1 MDDVEDFL
9 NNASILIIDDSYYNI
24 KILTM
29 ILRQKWHN
37 VRNVLSYEMGMK
49 SVMKNHPDIILL
61 KSSADGCKVCETF
74 KCNDKLEKI
83 PIIFINNK
91 NEKVD
96 IDDLFSAGAD
106 DYINM
111 PINYNEVI
119 IRVTTQLKLYFMNKQ
134 MWKYSEK
141 SYNQISKFNEKLMKD
156 NNDLKEQV
164 RKNNQQLEEI
174 TDELKEFNVMLEEEI
189 TERTKT
195 EEALRESERK
205 FRYSIEE
212 APVPVMIYAED
223 GEVMNINKTWER
235 ITGYTI
241 KNIPITSK
249 WADIS
254 DIFKEDSQCSENIP
268 YSFEEKRNDGEYSV
282 KTKSGCV
289 KVWNFYSACIGKLS
303 DGRNV
308 IIRVAMDITEKKRM
322 EELQKSIEKERMRLF
337 EIKEYDR
344 VKTDFF
350 ANISHELRTPINVIF
365 SAIQVHKL
373 KLKDCNFNDN
383 SVDRYKY
390 INIMEQNCYRL
401 LRLVN
406 NLIDITKIDS
416 GYIVINEINCNII
429 SLIED
434 ITLSVAD
441 YIENKGLSVVFDTDI
456 EEKII
461 ACDPEKMERIM
472 LNLLSNAIKFTLRG
486 GSIFVNVENGT
497 ESVCIRV
504 KDTGKG
510 IPKEKL
516 DLIFERFVQV
526 DKSLTRENEGSG
538 IGLSLV
544 KALVELQG
552 GTISVNSKEGY
563 GSEFIIHIP
572 CKLVNDGE
580 FNYNSYKNT
589 MKKSYIEKVN
599 LEFSDIYN

>member
-9 NNASILIIDDSYYNI
+9 NNASLLIVDDSYYNI
-24 KILTM
+24 KMLSM

-37 VRNVLSYEMGMK
+37 VRNALSYELGMK
-49 SVMKNHPDIILL
+49 SVMENPPDIILL
-61 KSSADGCKVCETF
+61 KSSADGCKVCETL
-74 KCNDKLEKI
+74 KEHDKLKNI

-96 IDDLFSAGAD
+96 IDDLFNAGAD

-119 IRVTTQLKLYFMNKQ
+119 VRVKTQLKLYFMNKQ
-134 MWKYSEK
+134 AWKYSEK
-141 SYNQISKFNEKLMKD
+141 SYNQINKLNEKLMKD

-195 EEALRESERK
+195 EEALRESERQ

-223 GEVMNINKTWER
+223 GEIMNINKTWEI

-241 KNIPITSK
+241 KDIPIASEWGK
-249 WADIS
+249 VS
-254 DIFKEDSQCSENIP
+254 DIFKEDSQCSANIL
-268 YSFEEKRNDGEYSV
+268 YSFEEGRNDGEYSV
-282 KTKSGCV
+282 KTKSGYV
-289 KVWNFYSACIGKLS
+289 RIWNFYSGYIGRLS
-303 DGRNV
+303 DGRNI
-308 IIRVAMDITEKKRM
+308 IIRVAMDITEKKHM
-322 EELQKSIEKERMRLF
+322 EELQKSIEKERMRLL

-344 VKTDFF
+344 IKTDFF

-383 SVDRYKY
+383 FPDKYKY

-416 GYIVINEINCNII
+416 GYLVINEINCDIV

-461 ACDPEKMERIM
+461 ACDPEKMERII
-472 LNLLSNAIKFTLRG
+472 LNLLSNAVKFTLRG
-486 GSIFVNVENGT
+486 GSIFVNIENGT
-497 ESVCIRV
+497 ESICIRV

-516 DLIFERFVQV
+516 DSIFERFVQV

-544 KALVELQG
+544 KALVELHE

-572 CKLVNDGE
+572 CKLVDGGE
-580 FNYNSYKNT
+580 FNYSSYEDT